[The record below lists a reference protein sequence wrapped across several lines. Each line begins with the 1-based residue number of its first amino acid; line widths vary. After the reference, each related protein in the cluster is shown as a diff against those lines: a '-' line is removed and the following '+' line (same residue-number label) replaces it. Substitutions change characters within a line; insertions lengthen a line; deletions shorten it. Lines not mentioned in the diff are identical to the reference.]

1 MQRKY
6 FFFPFGE
13 IKSGSKII
21 IYGAGKMGR
30 IYASLV
36 KTFKYCDILFVVDNN
51 YLEIKDFPFN
61 INVKPP
67 KDILT
72 ADYDYVLIANMNEA
86 TSKSILQ
93 DLENVG
99 IPRNKIIES
108 KQYELFKDEFEDE
121 FLASPDT
128 KYGGIIYSQLG
139 DDVVVFQ
146 IFKQLGMDKPSYI
159 DIGAH
164 DPLYISN
171 TAIFYKYGSRGINI
185 EANPDLIK
193 KFYEQRP
200 DDINLNV
207 GVGAKKGILPFY
219 MFDEHNSGLNTFSL
233 KEAKHFQDLYP
244 ELKIVKTIELPVTTL
259 TDIINEH
266 WNGKYPDYIDI
277 DIEGLDYEVLQSC
290 DFSGETPYV
299 ICVEIDK
306 ADVSRMNA
314 MLAEKGFVPYCRM
327 ISDMIYVREKIRNEL
342 LGIN

>member
-1 MQRKY
+1 MQSKY

-36 KTFKYCDILFVVDNN
+36 KSFKYCDILFVADRNH
-51 YLEIKDFPFN
+51 LEIKDFPFN
-61 INVKPP
+61 ISVRSPR
-67 KDILT
+67 DILT
-72 ADYDYVLIANMNEA
+72 ADYDYILIANMDDA
-86 TSKSILQ
+86 ISKNILQ
-93 DLENVG
+93 DLENMG
-99 IPRNKIIES
+99 ISKNKIIES
-108 KQYELFKDEFEDE
+108 KKYELEDDL
-121 FLASPDT
+121 FATPDT
-128 KYGGIIYSQLG
+128 SYGGKLYSQHG
-139 DDVVVFQ
+139 DDVIVFQ

-159 DIGAH
+159 DVGAH
-164 DPLYISN
+164 DPLCISN
-171 TAIFYKYGSRGINI
+171 TAILHKSGSRGINI
-185 EANPDLIK
+185 EANPVLIK
-193 KFYEQRP
+193 KFYEQRT

-207 GVGAKKGILPFY
+207 GVGTKKGVLPFY
-219 MFDEHNSGLNTFSL
+219 MFDEAHGCNTFSL
-233 KEAKHFQDLYP
+233 EEAKRFEELYP

-306 ADVSRMNA
+306 VDVSGMNA

-327 ISDMIYVREKIRNEL
+327 ISNMIYVRKNIRDEL